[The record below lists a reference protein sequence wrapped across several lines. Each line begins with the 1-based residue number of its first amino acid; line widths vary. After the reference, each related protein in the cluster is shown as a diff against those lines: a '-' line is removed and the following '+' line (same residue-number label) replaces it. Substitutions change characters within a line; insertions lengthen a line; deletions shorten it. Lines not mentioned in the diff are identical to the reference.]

1 MEIYDGLRKANKKK
15 FNKQGKKIL
24 ISSSVRSALKR
35 KKKLLSGRRGES
47 LTWGK
52 MRIRKNMKLSSMLLA
67 TAGYG
72 GDKLETYVC
81 PLNQSPWDV
90 IPLTSSLDEDDG
102 AAELTNLIDSSW
114 FLPSPSSSSS
124 PSFTHQFAGEDNV
137 SLGDSNGAAQRFNG
151 SVGNNHSLVSDER
164 IHLIAT
170 ERSPDVESSMNRS
183 DDGSGNKSYP
193 VELHSPVKT
202 SGGDDYQA
210 AVSVPAPPKRGR
222 PRGSGKKA
230 QASSTTAAAS
240 NNNPYEF
247 YYYSGF
253 GPRWGRKRGG
263 GSGDE
268 EKIVL
273 TDNKNGG
280 CEDNKK
286 SNSSGEESYKTAAF
300 EHGSSSFDGFEFMEE
315 DYDDVVDQSIGG
327 HAKKL
332 KSTVKK
338 MKRGRKPVKERSLKS
353 LM

>member
-1 MEIYDGLRKANKKK
+1 
-15 FNKQGKKIL
+15 
-24 ISSSVRSALKR
+24 
-35 KKKLLSGRRGES
+35 
-47 LTWGK
+47 

-67 TAGYG
+67 TAGNG

-114 FLPSPSSSSS
+114 FLPSPSSSS
-124 PSFTHQFAGEDNV
+124 PSLTHQFAGEDNFNGNV
-137 SLGDSNGAAQRFNG
+137 SLGDSIGASQRFNG
-151 SVGNNHSLVSDER
+151 SVGNNHSLVSDYHISSE
-164 IHLIAT
+164 I
-170 ERSPDVESSMNRS
+170 SPDVEDPSDGS
-183 DDGSGNKSYP
+183 DDKSYS
-193 VELHSPVKT
+193 VEPSHSPVKT
-202 SGGDDYQA
+202 SGDDYRA

-230 QASSTTAAAS
+230 QASSTAAAAS
-240 NNNPYEF
+240 NNPYEF

-263 GSGDE
+263 SGDD

-273 TDNKNGG
+273 TDNKNGS
-280 CEDNKK
+280 EDNMSKK
-286 SNSSGEESYKTAAF
+286 SNSSGEECSKTAAF

-315 DYDDVVDQSIGG
+315 DYDEVVDQSIGHG
-327 HAKKL
+327 KKL
-332 KSTVKK
+332 KSTMKK